1 MTNTAPATTDV
12 LIIGGGPGG
21 YVAAIRAAQQELKVV
36 LVERDSVG
44 GTCLNY
50 GCIPSKSLITATSRV
65 DEITQSEQM
74 GIYAEPYLDM
84 GEMIDWKD
92 DVVANLTGGV
102 HSLCRSNGVETVE
115 ATAQFVS
122 ESVATVTYGDGATGD
137 IEFETAIIAT
147 GSRPIQLSGFDFS
160 DDPVMDSRQALSLRE
175 VPDRLVIVGAGY
187 IGMELSTVFAK
198 LGTAVTVLEMMDNPL
213 PGFPPDLVTPVH
225 KRAEASGVDFRFGC
239 AASYWEQTTDGIR
252 VVAEDKSGNLEE
264 IPAEYVVVAIGRE
277 PVTDTIEIENV
288 GVTVDDTGFVQTDEQ
303 CQTDSPSIFAVG
315 DVSGEPLLAHAAS
328 HQGIIAANTIA
339 GQNQSHGS
347 TVPAVVFT
355 DPEIATVG
363 LTQDEAK
370 EAGYDPLVGK
380 FPFAASG
387 RAMSTGDTEG
397 FVRIIV
403 DEDSNRILGGQI
415 VGPEASEL
423 IAGLT
428 MAVENAHS
436 VADVKDV
443 MYAHPTLSEAI
454 GESAQHALGRAIHA
468 NNK

>member
-1 MTNTAPATTDV
+1 
-12 LIIGGGPGG
+12 
-21 YVAAIRAAQQELKVV
+21 
-36 LVERDSVG
+36 
-44 GTCLNY
+44 
-50 GCIPSKSLITATSRV
+50 
-65 DEITQSEQM
+65 
-74 GIYAEPYLDM
+74 
-84 GEMIDWKD
+84 
-92 DVVANLTGGV
+92 
-102 HSLCRSNGVETVE
+102 
-115 ATAQFVS
+115 
-122 ESVATVTYGDGATGD
+122 
-137 IEFETAIIAT
+137 
-147 GSRPIQLSGFDFS
+147 
-160 DDPVMDSRQALSLRE
+160 
-175 VPDRLVIVGAGY
+175 
-187 IGMELSTVFAK
+187 
-198 LGTAVTVLEMMDNPL
+198 
-213 PGFPPDLVTPVH
+213 
-225 KRAEASGVDFRFGC
+225 
-239 AASYWEQTTDGIR
+239 
-252 VVAEDKSGNLEE
+252 VAEDKSGNLEE